1 MSYNKLLK
9 TKTDYNN
16 ALKRIDEIFDAK
28 KGPLNLTNWNFLW
41 RSSNFTKKNI
51 FQLKRQ
57 TQFP

>member
-28 KGPLNLTNWNFLW
+28 K
-41 RSSNFTKKNI
+41 RD
-51 FQLKRQ
+51 R
-57 TQFP
+57 